1 MLGSLERTTDGN
13 PAPVPHPPN
22 VNVIGLCICQA
33 QIETKESD
41 LTQKL
46 ECFAT
51 GENPYYVTLV
61 GNPTSPGIF
70 QFYVIILRRALG
82 AVTASYLSTSLI

>member
-1 MLGSLERTTDGN
+1 MVSGCSPDASGKLWGPWCFMEKTTDGN

-22 VNVIGLCICQA
+22 VNVMGLCICQA

-70 QFYVIILRRALG
+70 QF
-82 AVTASYLSTSLI
+82 